1 MHKLVDTFP
10 MQFFDAEVKTS
21 LYPNIPFANNN
32 LDTHVFGINMLE
44 SLIPIR
50 MKTIWE
56 IVHIYLQ

>member
-1 MHKLVDTFP
+1 MHKPVDTFP

-21 LYPNIPFANNN
+21 LYPNIPFANNS

-50 MKTIWE
+50 MKTI
-56 IVHIYLQ
+56 